1 MTPDLMQEGEQRLA
15 SYQQREAALRT
26 ELAAATPVW
35 RAPWWPAKWM

>member
-26 ELAAATPVW
+26 ESGGRNASCLLYTSPSP
-35 RAPWWPAKWM
+35 RD